1 MQLPSDPV
9 TSTSLLRSA
18 VEQANDSVIIT
29 GNQLDPP
36 GPKILYVNPA
46 FTDITG
52 YTPQDVRGKTPR
64 LLQGP
69 LTEPWV
75 VRRLRTHLENG
86 EPFEGEA
93 INYRKDGTPFVNH
106 WSIAPVR
113 DGSGI
118 ITHWVSVQRDVTDR
132 RQMSERM
139 LEVQERERHDT
150 AREIHDELGGLLA
163 SLQMT
168 LNRVRLQSDRASAAR
183 APLDDLESQIESL
196 SSVVRSL
203 TDQASPQVLRDFGLS
218 EALSELVTDLGASW
232 NLQITLHNELGPGN
246 QLSPLLEH
254 VVYRVLQEALSNVGR
269 HADAEE
275 VELLLQKTDGQ
286 LRLRIVDDGTGFDPE
301 TDIDRGAHYGLTS
314 IRERVEKLNGTLDLC
329 TARGEGTRI
338 TITLPPILA
347 SHL

>member
-1 MQLPSDPV
+1 MQLPSDARTQ
-9 TSTSLLRSA
+9 TSVLRSA
-18 VEQANDSVIIT
+18 VEQANDSVIVT
-29 GNQLDPP
+29 GAQLDPP

-52 YTPQDVRGKTPR
+52 YAAEDVRGRTPR

-75 VRRLRTHLENG
+75 LRRLRTRLENG
-86 EPFEGEA
+86 DSFEGEA

-113 DGSGI
+113 DEVGV
-118 ITHWVSVQRDVTDR
+118 ITHWVSVQRDVTER

-139 LEVQERERHDT
+139 LKVQERERHDT
-150 AREIHDELGGLLA
+150 AREIHDELGGLLT

-168 LNRVRLQSDRASAAR
+168 LNRVRLRADQQSPTHP
-183 APLDDLESQIESL
+183 PLDELESQIESL

-203 TDQASPQVLRDFGLS
+203 TDQASPRVLRDFGLS
-218 EALSELVTDLGASW
+218 EALSQLVSSLGSSW
-232 NLQITLHNELGPGN
+232 DLQITLHNELSPEDR
-246 QLSPLLEH
+246 LSPLLEH
-254 VVYRVLQEALSNVGR
+254 MIYRVLQEALLNVRR

-275 VELLLQKTDGQ
+275 VELLLHKTDGQ
-286 LRLRIVDDGTGFDPE
+286 LHLRVVDDGTGFDPE
-301 TDIDRGAHYGLTS
+301 NDVDREAHYGLTS
-314 IRERVEKLNGTLDLC
+314 MKDRVEKLNGTLDLR

-338 TITLPPILA
+338 SITLPPILA
-347 SHL
+347 SRL

>member
-9 TSTSLLRSA
+9 KNTSLLRSA
-18 VEQANDSVIIT
+18 VEQANNSVIIT
-29 GNQLDPP
+29 GNRLDPP
-36 GPKILYVNPA
+36 GPRILYVNPA

-52 YTPQDVRGKTPR
+52 YAPEDVRGKTPR

-75 VRRLRTHLENG
+75 LRRLREHLENG
-86 EPFEGEA
+86 DPFEGEA

-113 DGSGI
+113 DDSGI

-139 LEVQERERHDT
+139 LEVQERERHNT

-168 LNRVRLQSDRASAAR
+168 LNRVRLRADQESPAR
-183 APLDDLESQIESL
+183 APLDELESQIDSL

-218 EALSELVTDLGASW
+218 EALSELIADLEASW
-232 NLQITLHNELGPGN
+232 NFKITLRNDLAPDN

-254 VVYRVLQEALSNVGR
+254 MIYRVLQDALSNVGR
-269 HADAEE
+269 HAHAEQ
-275 VELLLQKTDGQ
+275 VELLLHNTDGQ

-301 TDIDRGAHYGLTS
+301 TDVDRGAHYGLAS
-314 IRERVEKLNGTLDLC
+314 IKERVEKLNGTLDLH
-329 TARGEGTRI
+329 TVRGEGTRI
-338 TITLPPILA
+338 TVTLPSILA